1 MSVGISNK
9 TQLEELARFLR
20 ERTDL
25 LAGSKFEQLYQEAND
40 HDNDIGTNYDHFIVS
55 TLTDLLYDS
64 GVDPLPYLKEVPD
77 YFAWELP
84 IKSVNI
90 PEGITTIGSYAF
102 SDCTELTEIYL
113 PNTVR
118 FVRNSAFQSATNL
131 RKIEFS
137 DQLESLELEA
147 LFKCENLTEISLPK
161 SLKVLGN
168 AVFRNSGIENINY
181 AGTFEE
187 WLKLSRHRETALGIR
202 QNMSLTCID
211 GTYTWLHLDGWV

>member
-1 MSVGISNK
+1 MNVGISNK
-9 TQLEELARFLR
+9 TQLEELAKFLR

-40 HDNDIGTNYDHFIVS
+40 HDNEIGTDYNHFIVS

-64 GVDPLPYLKEVPD
+64 GVDPLPYLKKVPD

-84 IKSVNI
+84 IKSIKI

-102 SDCTELTEIYL
+102 SDCAELTEIRL

-118 FVRNSAFQSATNL
+118 FVRDSAFQRATNL

-137 DQLESLELEA
+137 NQLESLELEA

-161 SLKVLGN
+161 SLKALGDD
-168 AVFRNSGIENINY
+168 VFRISGIENINY
-181 AGTFEE
+181 AGTLEE
-187 WLKLSRHRETALGIR
+187 WLKISRHRETELGIR
-202 QNMSLTCID
+202 QNMSLTCTD
-211 GTYTWLHLDGWV
+211 GVYTWLHPDGWV